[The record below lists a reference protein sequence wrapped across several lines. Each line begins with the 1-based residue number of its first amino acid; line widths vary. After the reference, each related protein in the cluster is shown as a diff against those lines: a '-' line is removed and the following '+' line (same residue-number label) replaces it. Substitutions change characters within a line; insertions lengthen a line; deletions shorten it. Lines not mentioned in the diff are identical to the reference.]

1 MVNLVPFESKF
12 EEMRVTVI
20 GQYLRLLY
28 YMDDYISKD
37 KVEKLCVSHI
47 EALEKLFRNPSK
59 EIMKEASKES
69 L

>member
-1 MVNLVPFESKF
+1 MVNLTPFESKF

-37 KVEKLCVSHI
+37 KIEKLCVSHI
-47 EALEKLFRNPSK
+47 EAL
-59 EIMKEASKES
+59 
-69 L
+69 